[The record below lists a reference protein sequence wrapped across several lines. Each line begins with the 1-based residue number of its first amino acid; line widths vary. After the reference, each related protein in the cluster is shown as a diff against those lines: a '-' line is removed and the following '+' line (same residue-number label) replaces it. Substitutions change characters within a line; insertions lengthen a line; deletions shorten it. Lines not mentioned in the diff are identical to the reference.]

1 MIKDSMQ
8 TMNHF
13 YTKENLSEVTKTRAQ
28 QNILS
33 NPYKL
38 RKRGK
43 EKVAKAEC
51 LRLKEN
57 RVFGW

>member
-1 MIKDSMQ
+1 MQ